1 MRSDLGY
8 SRRPMSAT
16 SPEPKNDLRALAVL
30 LVCVFLMIAGFGI
43 IIPLLPFY
51 AQSFDAPPWQIAA
64 LFSAFSLGQF
74 FAEPF
79 WGRMSDRIG
88 RRKVL
93 IITMAL
99 GALGYLALALA
110 PNLMAAFA
118 IRLVTGFV
126 SGNISTIQGALA
138 DITPPEKRAG
148 RMGVLGSA
156 FSMGFVCGPAIG
168 GLLARPDLGTIGFH
182 LPLYAAAG
190 VGLLAAAAVAAFV
203 RDVPRKLPEGPQA
216 GRFEAA
222 GEALRHPVIGR
233 VLILSFII
241 VSGFAGI
248 EATYGLWT
256 EAKFGWGPREIGFAF
271 MVIGVLGAFAQ
282 GGLTGWLVRRS
293 DEVTVLTG
301 GLVLMFIGML
311 TQFASVNSMMAM
323 LGFAFVC
330 VGQSITFPNLSAL
343 ISQAAPP
350 DRQGEMLGIG
360 MASNALARIGGPLYA
375 GPMFSL
381 VDPGAPFALTA
392 ILIVPAVFIAL
403 QISKRRLK
411 AA

>member
-1 MRSDLGY
+1 
-8 SRRPMSAT
+8 MSSAAPT
-16 SPEPKNDLRALAVL
+16 MKDDRRALAAL
-30 LVCVFLMIAGFGI
+30 LLCVFLMIAGFGV

-51 AQSFDAPPWQIAA
+51 AKTFGAPPWQIAA
-64 LFSAFSLGQF
+64 LFSAFSVGQF
-74 FAEPF
+74 FAEPV
-79 WGRMSDRIG
+79 WGRLSDRIG
-88 RRKVL
+88 RRPVL
-93 IITMAL
+93 ILTMTL
-99 GALGYLALALA
+99 GALGYAALAFA
-110 PNLMAAFA
+110 PNLLAAFV
-118 IRLVTGFV
+118 IRFISGFV
-126 SGNISTIQGALA
+126 SGNISTIQGTLA

-156 FSMGFVCGPAIG
+156 FSAGFICGPAIG
-168 GLLARPDLGTIGFH
+168 GLLARPDLGTIGFQ
-182 LPLYAAAG
+182 LPLLAAAG
-190 VGLLAAAAVAAFV
+190 VGLLAAAAVAIFV
-203 RDVPRKLPEGPQA
+203 REPPRVRFEGPQP
-216 GRFEAA
+216 GRLQAL
-222 GEALRHPVIGR
+222 GEAFRHPVIGR

-256 EAKFGWGPREIGFAF
+256 EQKFGWGPQQIGMAF
-271 MVIGVLGAFAQ
+271 MVIGVIGAFAQ

-293 DEVTVLTG
+293 DEVSVLTG

-311 TQFASVNSMMAM
+311 TQFGSINSAMAM
-323 LGFAFVC
+323 IGFAFVC

-343 ISQAAPP
+343 ISESAPS

-360 MASNALARIGGPLYA
+360 MSCNALARIGGPLYA

-392 ILIVPAVFIAL
+392 ILIIPAVFIAL
-403 QISKRRLK
+403 QISRRRLK